1 MADERIQHLNTPE
14 NCEKFAQN
22 AARLGRPDLA
32 LEAKRRAVE
41 LRAEK
46 PGAKTQAEKEA
57 LQAVYAYEAVQSK
70 LKGRKFTA
78 NRTWQMIKRRGVI
91 GAVEAA
97 VNRAHET
104 EGYRALAEMNMKDMA
119 FEAIVLR
126 YPELFSSET
135 VDRAIERMAKWEK
148 EG

>member
-1 MADERIQHLNTPE
+1 MDIRIQRLKTPKE
-14 NCEKFAQN
+14 CEIFARN
-22 AARLGRPDLA
+22 ATRLGSPELA
-32 LEAKRRAVE
+32 LEAQRRAIE

-46 PGAKTQAEKEA
+46 HGAKTQAEKEA
-57 LQAVYAYEAVQSK
+57 LQAVYAYEAVQSR

-78 NRTWQMIKRRGVI
+78 NRTWQMIKRRGVT

-126 YPELFSSET
+126 YPELFSPAT
-135 VDRAIERMAKWEK
+135 VRRSRERLAAWQE
-148 EG
+148 ED